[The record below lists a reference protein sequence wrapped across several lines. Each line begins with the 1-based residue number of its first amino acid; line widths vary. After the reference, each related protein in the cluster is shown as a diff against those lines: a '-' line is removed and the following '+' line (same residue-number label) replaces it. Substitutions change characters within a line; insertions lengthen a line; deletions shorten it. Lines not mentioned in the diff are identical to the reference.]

1 MIKVAIIGG
10 NERIKNTL
18 SELLKQDYE
27 SIEISFIENVEEI
40 EDKTNTTLIRLGD
53 MLTFNQI
60 DDRLSM
66 LDLNAIDD
74 VKYIPDKEVYKDVLV
89 KKMNKQDI
97 RKNNNIV
104 NQKIKNYKR

>member
-1 MIKVAIIGG
+1 MIKVAIICG
-10 NERIKNTL
+10 NERIKSTI
-18 SELLKQDYE
+18 SELLKQEYE